1 MSQKQPYL
9 SVLEAQAIIT
19 DRLKPLAGESVPL
32 AQAAN
37 RVLAAPISASID
49 LPPFDNSSVDGFAVR
64 LNDIQSASAGHGVSL
79 PVVMDVP
86 AGVFPQT
93 PLLPGQAARVM
104 TGAPVPQG
112 ADCVIPI
119 EETNYDEKGYAAQAN
134 PQITV
139 FTPGSAGA
147 AIRPQGQDIRN
158 GEAVFSPGQVISS
171 QVLGLLATLGVDPVH
186 VYAQP
191 RVAVLATGDELVAPS
206 EPLSPGKI
214 RESNGITLSALAA
227 KAGALALQLPHAP
240 DQPAEIIRRL
250 DSALAQGADL
260 IVTSAGV
267 SVGAFDYVRKVIE
280 DNGGL
285 NFWRVNLRPGKPL
298 AFGQYRGCP
307 VIGLPGNPVSS
318 FVGFH
323 LFVLPAIQKLAGSS
337 GAPRLL
343 LPAVL
348 EEPVESDGRE
358 TYIRAILENKDGKLM
373 ARQSGHQGSGNMV
386 ALVRSNALLILP
398 SGVKSLPA
406 GATITAWLIDG

>member
-1 MSQKQPYL
+1 MTQKSPYL
-9 SVLEAQAIIT
+9 SVIEAQEIIT
-19 DRLKPLAGESVPL
+19 AGLKPLAGERIALTGSM
-32 AQAAN
+32 N
-37 RVLAAPISASID
+37 RVLASPVNAGLD
-49 LPPFDNSSVDGFAVR
+49 LPPFANSSVDGFAVR
-64 LNDIQSASAGHGVSL
+64 LADIQSAAPNRGVTL

-86 AGVFPQT
+86 AGVFPT
-93 PLLPGQAARVM
+93 SALLPGQAARVM

-119 EETNYDEKGYAAQAN
+119 EETSYDEKTYAAQSD
-134 PQITV
+134 PRITI
-139 FTPGSAGA
+139 FSAGSAGS
-147 AIRPQGQDIRN
+147 AIRPQGQDIHK
-158 GEAVFSPGQVISS
+158 GEAVFSAGQVISA
-171 QVLGLLATLGVDPVH
+171 QVMGLLATLGVDPVH

-191 RVAVLATGDELVAPS
+191 KVAVLATGDELVAPN
-206 EPLSPGKI
+206 EPLQPGKI
-214 RESNGITLSALAA
+214 RESNGITLAALVAR
-227 KAGALALQLPHAP
+227 AGALPLQLPHAP
-240 DQPAEIIRRL
+240 DDPDEIIRRL
-250 DSALAQGADL
+250 DSALDQGAEL

-267 SVGAFDYVRKVIE
+267 SVGAFDFVRKVIE

-298 AFGQYRGCP
+298 AFGSYRGCP

-337 GAPRLL
+337 SAPRLL
-343 LPAVL
+343 VPATL

-358 TYIRAILENKDGKLM
+358 TYIRAILEYKDGRLT